1 METIIERTTRDDQRI
16 ARQSITHIEQLNH
29 ELNSA
34 KGHGI
39 KIQIQETG
47 EFLQVPK
54 KAIVLLLA
62 ILSQMA
68 EGKSITIIPS
78 DSEVSTQ
85 HAADMLN
92 VSRPHLVK
100 LLESQAIPY
109 RKVGSHRRILLKD
122 VFAYY
127 DHLGKTR
134 EKQLRFLA
142 EQAQKL
148 NMGYE

>member
-16 ARQSITHIEQLNH
+16 ARQSITNIAQLNDKI
-29 ELNSA
+29 NSA
-34 KGHGI
+34 KGQSI
-39 KIQIQETG
+39 KIQIQETE
-47 EFLQVPK
+47 EFLLVPK

-85 HAADMLN
+85 QAADMLN

-100 LLESQAIPY
+100 LLENQAIPY
-109 RKVGSHRRILLKD
+109 RKVGSHRRILLQD
-122 VFAYY
+122 VVTYY
-127 DHLGKTR
+127 EQLGKTR

-148 NMGYE
+148 KMGYE